1 LPRILGS
8 NYDRRVQ
15 DDVRTQLEADV
26 RARCERGDHAGAATA
41 ILRGYGPELLGFLAA
56 IHRDEA
62 AASETFAELAET
74 LWRALPRFA
83 WESTARTWA
92 YAVARNVVRS
102 RKRGAA
108 RRQRRVV
115 QPGEEFFEEMAQ
127 KVRTETLAYLRTE
140 KKTRLQALRDALVEE
155 DRMLLILR
163 VDRGLPWNELARI
176 LTETESE
183 EPLDDVAIAREAARL
198 RKRFQLVK
206 DRLRD
211 LARKE
216 GLLE

>member
-1 LPRILGS
+1 M
-8 NYDRRVQ
+8 Q

>member
-1 LPRILGS
+1 
-8 NYDRRVQ
+8 VQ
-15 DDVRTQLEADV
+15 DDARTQLEADV

-183 EPLDDVAIAREAARL
+183 EPLDDATIAREAARL

>member
-1 LPRILGS
+1 
-8 NYDRRVQ
+8 VQ